1 MGKTDSGEF
10 IVDGYTFKGKRPFKQ
25 TFLEVKD
32 IMKKGVENVV
42 GDLKFKALDVRIKG
56 AATEIE
62 VEIFQ
67 NGNRGVANLKLYGP
81 NIKKD
86 NVVMVTKNKASDAEY
101 VTCLA
106 ANILKPLMKTFVS
119 RKIKTE
125 KTDNNEK
132 EEKKADIYKC
142 PHCDKVSVSSSGLKC
157 HITKMHNEKKDVPN
171 TTEVDRNKISKLVV
185 TKDVQQSSKDIN
197 DLMESLLDEVIV
209 ISDDEGS
216 VDLNITINEKVSG
229 KEDVTENVFGGDD
242 VTDKVSGNDDVTEI
256 EKKDKEYCES
266 CDKCEY
272 QTVANMK
279 HLSVQML
286 LNHKNEC
293 HKRKCLNCNFKAK
306 DKVEMRRHMRDEHEI
321 MTGSTSPPLKRK
333 RKNVETVEVD
343 DDMDIDNC

>member
-1 MGKTDSGEF
+1 
-10 IVDGYTFKGKRPFKQ
+10 
-25 TFLEVKD
+25 
-32 IMKKGVENVV
+32 
-42 GDLKFKALDVRIKG
+42 
-56 AATEIE
+56 
-62 VEIFQ
+62 
-67 NGNRGVANLKLYGP
+67 
-81 NIKKD
+81 
-86 NVVMVTKNKASDAEY
+86 MVTKNKASDAEY

-106 ANILKPLMKTFVS
+106 ENILKPLMKTFVS

-125 KTDNNEK
+125 KTDNKEK

-197 DLMESLLDEVIV
+197 DLVESLLDEVIV

-229 KEDVTENVFGGDD
+229 KEDVTENIFGGDD
-242 VTDKVSGNDDVTEI
+242 VTDKVSGNNDVTDI

-293 HKRKCLNCNFKAK
+293 HKRKCLNCDFKAK
-306 DKVEMRRHMRDEHEI
+306 DKEEMRRHMRDGHGDI
-321 MTGSTSPPLKRK
+321 ISGSTSPPLKRK
-333 RKNVETVEVD
+333 RKNIKVFDEGG
-343 DDMDIDNC
+343 DMMDQI